1 MDLIKQIANLVLL
14 PVPLLLAANSYQTA
28 CVKPIPMD
36 PMTTQIANLVLLP
49 VPLLLAK
56 SSYLTACVKPIP
68 MDSMTTQNALRVRL
82 EALPPLHPR
91 LLIPAPASRTPTV
104 AQLNARLVLMA
115 APLML
120 VVLMLQP
127 VSVPS
132 TPIRLIVRTTTVYAL
147 LARTTVPLLLAALLL
162 QPVSVPS
169 TPIRLIV
176 RTTTVCALLAR
187 TAVPL
192 LLAALIKMPV
202 SVPPIH
208 GPHLE
213 RMTTL
218 HVLLALLVLP
228 QALAPLPLLS
238 AIARLTIM
246 EMAKPLL
253 AHALLAPTRVSLLLR
268 HQSVPLLLLIACAL
282 LVPTDLTPV
291 LDALLAL
298 LVLLPLLLVKLSFR
312 SALRALPTIG
322 VTVPHAQNALHPMF
336 L

>member
-1 MDLIKQIANLVLL
+1 LL
-14 PVPLLLAANSYQTA
+14 PVPLLLAANSYLTA
-28 CVKPIPMD
+28 HVKPIPME
-36 PMTTQIANLVLLP
+36 PMTTKIAHLVMLP

-132 TPIRLIVRTTTVYAL
+132 TPIRLIVRTTTV
-147 LARTTVPLLLAALLL
+147 
-162 QPVSVPS
+162 
-169 TPIRLIV
+169 
-176 RTTTVCALLAR
+176 CALLAR
-187 TAVPL
+187 TAVAL

>member
-1 MDLIKQIANLVLL
+1 MSLVHVPLAPQVLRHLLVPQRKRTVVVLPTNMDLIKQIANLVLL

-120 VVLMLQP
+120 VVLM
-127 VSVPS
+127 
-132 TPIRLIVRTTTVYAL
+132 
-147 LARTTVPLLLAALLL
+147 L